1 MHILSN
7 ANAMKKMSFNQT
19 RDFIFESCYKKFEFF
34 KENSYFQWNVWK
46 KKKKKKGLLLLATK
60 LTVKL
65 PDPRNAKEHYQSF
78 IRKKNTKS
86 VKQSK
91 IITQH
96 PKTFEN
102 PNIVDIKSVIIAHA
116 KTLHKLPKTIR
127 QKKVSLVGS
136 NSPLYSDT
144 KKLKFFWPK
153 KRRNNKTRICF

>member
-1 MHILSN
+1 MKAVIKNLNFSKKTVISN
-7 ANAMKKMSFNQT
+7 ET
-19 RDFIFESCYKKFEFF
+19 FE
-34 KENSYFQWNVWK
+34 K
-46 KKKKKKGLLLLATK
+46 KKKRKNFFFLLATK

-144 KKLKFFWPK
+144 KKLKFF
-153 KRRNNKTRICF
+153 

>member
-1 MHILSN
+1 MPTLWKRCHSIKPETLSLKAVIN
-7 ANAMKKMSFNQT
+7 KLNFSKKTVISNET
-19 RDFIFESCYKKFEFF
+19 FEKKD
-34 KENSYFQWNVWK
+34 
-46 KKKKKKGLLLLATK
+46 LLLLTTK